1 VATVFKGS
9 APNATLVALK
19 PRVGPLSCSW
29 YVSDTLPALAVSV
42 TVCVPLTPDTHAL
55 NTALEDPAGTVTEPG
70 TDTALLLLLST
81 ILRLFT
87 TSWLIVTVQL
97 SEPTALTE
105 LEVHDNPVN

>member
-19 PRVGPLSCSW
+19 PRVGPLSCNW
-29 YVSDTLPALAVSV
+29 YVSDTLPA
-42 TVCVPLTPDTHAL
+42 DTHAL

-97 SEPTALTE
+97 SEPSALTE